1 MKRVFRDS
9 YVMPIYFHNQPL
21 HCLILISFQAEELIN
36 FLDFSSNHRT
46 ESSFA
51 KSICD
56 NPDWKFTIDSDLVVR
71 QNQ

>member
-9 YVMPIYFHNQPL
+9 YVMPIYFHSQPF
-21 HCLILISFQAEELIN
+21 HCLILISFQAEELVN
-36 FLDFSSNHRT
+36 FLDFASNHCT

-56 NPDWKFTIDSDLVVR
+56 NPYWKFTIDSDLVVG